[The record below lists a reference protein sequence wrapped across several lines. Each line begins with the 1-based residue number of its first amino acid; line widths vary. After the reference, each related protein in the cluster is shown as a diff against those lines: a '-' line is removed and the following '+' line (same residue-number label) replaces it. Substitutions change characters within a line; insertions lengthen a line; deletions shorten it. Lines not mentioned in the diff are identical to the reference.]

1 MMMPNLT
8 KSRYEKKTNH
18 FNIYLTDSE
27 KSIVDTVSN
36 EHPDMALGS
45 LFVYALMKI
54 YGKSLE
60 GDYNAQLVKTL
71 HDWKAQLN
79 EDIKALSEDIKKKRE
94 QVCEIDMLL
103 SELIMGE
110 EGGEKDD

>member
-1 MMMPNLT
+1 MSNNL
-8 KSRYEKKTNH
+8 KSRYERKTNH
-18 FNIYLTDSE
+18 VNIYLTDSE

-45 LFVYALMKI
+45 LFIYALMKT
-54 YGKSLE
+54 YGKALE

-79 EDIKALSEDIKKKRE
+79 EDIEALSNDVRKKRE

-103 SELIMGE
+103 SELIKGE
-110 EGGEKDD
+110 E